1 MAGYKIKSG
10 DTLSQIAKRNN
21 MTIKQIMAMNPGI
34 KDANKIRVGQTL
46 KMPAK
51 AFSGDSSMDESAPKE
66 KKVNPYAGISK
77 SEMSRMARDTAANKV
92 KNAVKKATKK
102 KTRNSSS
109 SNDMSPAYP
118 SKGGKMS
125 SYYSSGGKVFT
136 GR

>member
-34 KDANKIRVGQTL
+34 KDANKIRVGQNL

-51 AFSGDSSMDESAPKE
+51 GISGDSSMDESAPMN

-77 SEMSRMARDTAANKV
+77 KEMSRMDKDTKANQA
-92 KNAVKKATKK
+92 KNRREAKRKA
-102 KTRNSSS
+102 
-109 SNDMSPAYP
+109 MQ
-118 SKGGKMS
+118 KMS
-125 SYYSSGGKVFT
+125 KYYSSGGKVFT